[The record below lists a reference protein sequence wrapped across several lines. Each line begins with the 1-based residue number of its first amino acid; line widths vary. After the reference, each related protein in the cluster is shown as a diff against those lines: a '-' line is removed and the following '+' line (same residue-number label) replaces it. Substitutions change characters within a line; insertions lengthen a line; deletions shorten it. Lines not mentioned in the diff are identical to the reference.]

1 MIYGFRDSDP
11 LAVNQSD
18 DPRTAPVQP
27 VDAVKR
33 LQRSVFS
40 SPVRLSEIEMDQ
52 NDYDKDDICSEE
64 ELDDN
69 FDYTDYYST
78 NEFDF
83 DSAQLINKD
92 KEDDPEYFEYN
103 CLTFE
108 QTLDYINQLVDE
120 ICNHIQVS
128 YSVAKVS
135 ASVDRL
141 ALSLSLTKIALLP
154 AGITVFER
162 MERQRSD

>member
-1 MIYGFRDSDP
+1 MDP
-11 LAVNQSD
+11 D
-18 DPRTAPVQP
+18 
-27 VDAVKR
+27 
-33 LQRSVFS
+33 
-40 SPVRLSEIEMDQ
+40 
-52 NDYDKDDICSEE
+52 DYDKDDICSEE

-92 KEDDPEYFEYN
+92 KEDDPEYFEYS
-103 CLTFE
+103 CLTIE
-108 QTLDYINQLVDE
+108 QTLDYINKLVDE

-135 ASVDRL
+135 VGQECLTDCQPNT
-141 ALSLSLTKIALLP
+141 LSL
-154 AGITVFER
+154 
-162 MERQRSD
+162 